1 MTQYVPAIVAALGV
15 AMLYAIFKSKSKG
28 TDIIDAIRDRKV
40 VLQEALLVFLAVL
53 EGLIAADVAFL
64 HNMNYWVRLASHM
77 AIAAISV
84 VFGSTLYRQFQELYA
99 SIKLKQSVWIVG
111 KELLDVLMSGLWT
124 VLPAFANTWF
134 IVLGRGTQVEAY
146 TFLNFLFTGSIGKA
160 LLTIQDG
167 TTFMSIFILIAHVS
181 LPFYLGLFAQVNEGV
196 SNALDNPALRQE
208 PRPAPKP
215 EPKPEPKLEQEPE
228 ILEEEVVEEKKKNP
242 RWKKIFPSGK

>member
-99 SIKLKQSVWIVG
+99 SIKLKQNLWVVG

-146 TFLNFLFTGSIGKA
+146 TFLNFLLSGSIGKA

-181 LPFYLGLFAQVNEGV
+181 LPFYLGLFAQVNDGV
-196 SNALDNPALRQE
+196 SNMLDKPA
-208 PRPAPKP
+208 PKVDNKPKP
-215 EPKPEPKLEQEPE
+215 EPKPGPVN
-228 ILEEEVVEEKKKNP
+228 IDDDDLEEEDDKKKKTP
-242 RWKKIFPSGK
+242 RWKKLFPSGK